1 MPVWF
6 TLADCIAA
14 KLLTGKAPRIVE
26 AITFTPGP
34 VQPDL
39 AAIEISGNPEY
50 RVDPIDT
57 DFFKRVIELRQ
68 SIKKRRDLA
77 SGDEKGELDTEQNAL
92 KIAANSTSY
101 GIFIE
106 VNVETGAKAK
116 ATTVH
121 SSTCGPFSFK
131 TDKSEMPGTFF
142 HPLLGTLITG
152 AARLML
158 ATAERL
164 VTDQGL
170 GWSFCD
176 TDSIAIAKPYATS
189 ADQFA
194 ERARAVVDWFA
205 ALNPYAFGGSI
216 LKIEDVNASLDTGEP
231 EPLYCWA
238 VSSKRYALF
247 NINATGAPVLRKA
260 SAHGLGHLIPPY
272 GDDDAPPHLPTPHK
286 SVLGNGI
293 ERWHC
298 DLWHQIVSAALAGRP
313 DQVRLDYHPALSK
326 TALSRYSATTPGL
339 LRWFSTYN
347 RDRLYRDQIKPFGF
361 LLSMMQGMD
370 LGECIAEPSKGRRKK
385 PDRSKPVAPFD
396 RDHNKA
402 ITAAFDRDT
411 GQPVAASSLKS
422 YADALAQ
429 YHLQP
434 ESKFLNGNFIDRGT
448 TLRRHVGMTETNHI
462 GKESHDWERQAMI
475 GLSVDSEI
483 GYGIAAGERGEL
495 IEKLGEFM
503 AECGERKAATML
515 GISVSRLK
523 GFASG
528 AEARDVDR
536 LAGAIAAK
544 LPTALALRAKLSHN
558 RQAELHAL
566 REAVER
572 DGLRVVARRLGYDP
586 SNLSRKLKR
595 GCIASPVTIRTDK
608 AKSGD
613 QSGV

>member
-1 MPVWF
+1 MRRQSANTV
-6 TLADCIAA
+6 AGQNEIGHG
-14 KLLTGKAPRIVE
+14 KLILGN
-26 AITFTPGP
+26 
-34 VQPDL
+34 
-39 AAIEISGNPEY
+39 EIQDSGV
-50 RVDPIDT
+50 RVDPNDT

-68 SIKKRRDLA
+68 SIKKRRDVA
-77 SGDEKGELDTEQNAL
+77 TGDEKGELDTEQNAL

-121 SSTCGPFSFK
+121 SSTCDPFSFK

-170 GWSFCD
+170 DWSFCD
-176 TDSIAIAKPYATS
+176 TDSMAIAKPEAMP

-231 EPLYCWA
+231 EPLFCWA

-247 NINATGAPVLRKA
+247 NIDATGAPVLRKV
-260 SAHGLGHLIPPY
+260 SAHGLGHLISPY
-272 GDDDAPPHLPTPHK
+272 GDNDTPPHFPTPDK
-286 SVLGNGI
+286 SALGNGI

-298 DLWHQIVSAALAGRP
+298 DLWYQIVTAALAGRP
-313 DQVRLDYHPALSK
+313 DQVRRDYHLALSK
-326 TALSRYSATTPGL
+326 TALSRYSATTPEL

-347 RDRLYRDQIKPFGF
+347 DDLPYRDQVKPFGF

-370 LGECIAEPSKGRRKK
+370 FGERIAVPSKGRRKK
-385 PDRSKPVAPFD
+385 PARLKPVAPFD
-396 RDHNKA
+396 RDHDMA
-402 ITAAFDRDT
+402 IAAAFDRDT
-411 GQPVAASSLKS
+411 GEAVPASSLKP

-434 ESKFLNGNFIDRGT
+434 ESKFLNGSFIDRGT
-448 TLRRHVGMTETNHI
+448 TLRRHVEMTETNHI

-483 GYGIAAGERGEL
+483 GYGIAAGERKEL
-495 IEKLGEFM
+495 VDKLREFI
-503 AECGERKAATML
+503 AECGERKAAAML

-523 GFASG
+523 GFGSG
-528 AEARDVDR
+528 AETRGSDQLART
-536 LAGAIAAK
+536 IAAK
-544 LPTALALRAKLSHN
+544 LPTALALRAKLSHE
-558 RQAELHAL
+558 RQTELQKL
-566 REAVER
+566 REKIEQE
-572 DGLRVVARRLGYDP
+572 GLRQTARQLGINP
-586 SNLSRKLKR
+586 SNLRRLM
-595 GCIASPVTIRTDK
+595 TT
-608 AKSGD
+608 
-613 QSGV
+613 